1 MHRKTMMR
9 KNKQD
14 KALLCEVFYGVMMAP
29 MTLEKASCR
38 ESAELDRQS
47 DPGSWIRD
55 VRVVTLELRSKSQ

>member
-1 MHRKTMMR
+1 MMR

-14 KALLCEVFYGVMMAP
+14 KALLCEVFCGVMMAP

-47 DPGSWIRD
+47 DPGSCIRD
-55 VRVVTLELRSKSQ
+55 VRVVTLELGSKSQ